1 MEIWLWISIGV
12 LICIIAALFIK
23 LLLMKKDVNEI
34 ETAFR
39 DRISSETNTLIG
51 ISHQDKSMRSL
62 ASQINIQLSK
72 LRDERHR
79 FQQGDKELKD
89 AVTNISHDLRT
100 PLTAI
105 CGYLQLLHDEKISDK
120 AALYL
125 EQIEN
130 RTESLKQ
137 LTEELFKYSV
147 VTSTQES
154 FREKTDVGRVLEEC
168 LVSFYGAM
176 SQKNMNPEISM
187 TDITV
192 ERFLDPNALNR
203 IFSNIISNAL
213 KYSDGDFCV
222 NMDDEGAVTFSNTAA
237 NLDAVTAGRL
247 FDRFYTVQTGR
258 NSTGLGLSIAKLL
271 TERMGGEIRSEY
283 SDKRLYITV
292 FFPEKQ
298 IDAKD
303 R

>member
-12 LICIIAALFIK
+12 LICIIAVLFIK

-51 ISHQDKSMRSL
+51 ISHQDKSMRRL

-176 SQKNMNPEISM
+176 SQRNMNPEISI
-187 TDITV
+187 TDIPV

-237 NLDAVTAGRL
+237 NLDAVAAGRL
-247 FDRFYTVQTGR
+247 FDRFYMVQTGR

>member
-1 MEIWLWISIGV
+1 MEIWLWISIGA

-51 ISHQDKSMRSL
+51 ISHQDKSMRRL

-154 FREKTDVGRVLEEC
+154 FRERTR
-168 LVSFYGAM
+168 
-176 SQKNMNPEISM
+176 
-187 TDITV
+187 
-192 ERFLDPNALNR
+192 
-203 IFSNIISNAL
+203 
-213 KYSDGDFCV
+213 CV
-222 NMDDEGAVTFSNTAA
+222 
-237 NLDAVTAGRL
+237 
-247 FDRFYTVQTGR
+247 
-258 NSTGLGLSIAKLL
+258 
-271 TERMGGEIRSEY
+271 
-283 SDKRLYITV
+283 
-292 FFPEKQ
+292 
-298 IDAKD
+298 
-303 R
+303 

>member
-12 LICIIAALFIK
+12 LICIIAVLFIK

-51 ISHQDKSMRSL
+51 ISHQDKSMRRL

-176 SQKNMNPEISM
+176 SQRNMNPEISI
-187 TDITV
+187 TDIPV

-222 NMDDEGAVTFSNTAA
+222 NMDVREPSHSQIQPQIWTQSLPADCLTDFIRCRQEEIPQALGFPLPSFSP
-237 NLDAVTAGRL
+237 REWE
-247 FDRFYTVQTGR
+247 
-258 NSTGLGLSIAKLL
+258 
-271 TERMGGEIRSEY
+271 ER
-283 SDKRLYITV
+283 SDPNI
-292 FFPEKQ
+292 Q
-298 IDAKD
+298 IKD
-303 R
+303 FI

>member
-187 TDITV
+187 TDIPV

-237 NLDAVTAGRL
+237 NLDAVT
-247 FDRFYTVQTGR
+247 T
-258 NSTGLGLSIAKLL
+258 
-271 TERMGGEIRSEY
+271 
-283 SDKRLYITV
+283 
-292 FFPEKQ
+292 
-298 IDAKD
+298 
-303 R
+303 

>member
-39 DRISSETNTLIG
+39 DRISSETNTLIC

-187 TDITV
+187 TDIPV

-213 KYSDGDFCV
+213 
-222 NMDDEGAVTFSNTAA
+222 
-237 NLDAVTAGRL
+237 
-247 FDRFYTVQTGR
+247 
-258 NSTGLGLSIAKLL
+258 
-271 TERMGGEIRSEY
+271 
-283 SDKRLYITV
+283 
-292 FFPEKQ
+292 
-298 IDAKD
+298 
-303 R
+303 

>member
-1 MEIWLWISIGV
+1 MEFWLWISIGV

-187 TDITV
+187 TDIPV

-237 NLDAVTAGRL
+237 NLDAVTACRL
-247 FDRFYTVQTGR
+247 LDRFYTVQTGR
-258 NSTGLGLSIAKLL
+258 ISTGNCLSIVKFLS
-271 TERMGGEIRSEY
+271 ERMLGEIRSEY

>member
-187 TDITV
+187 TDIPV

-247 FDRFYTVQTGR
+247 FDRFYTEQTGR

>member
-187 TDITV
+187 TDIPV

-203 IFSNIISNAL
+203 IFSNIIGNVS
-213 KYSDGDFCV
+213 
-222 NMDDEGAVTFSNTAA
+222 E
-237 NLDAVTAGRL
+237 
-247 FDRFYTVQTGR
+247 VQ
-258 NSTGLGLSIAKLL
+258 
-271 TERMGGEIRSEY
+271 
-283 SDKRLYITV
+283 
-292 FFPEKQ
+292 
-298 IDAKD
+298 
-303 R
+303 

>member
-1 MEIWLWISIGV
+1 M
-12 LICIIAALFIK
+12 
-23 LLLMKKDVNEI
+23 
-34 ETAFR
+34 
-39 DRISSETNTLIG
+39 
-51 ISHQDKSMRSL
+51 
-62 ASQINIQLSK
+62 
-72 LRDERHR
+72 
-79 FQQGDKELKD
+79 
-89 AVTNISHDLRT
+89 
-100 PLTAI
+100 
-105 CGYLQLLHDEKISDK
+105 
-120 AALYL
+120 
-125 EQIEN
+125 
-130 RTESLKQ
+130 
-137 LTEELFKYSV
+137 

-176 SQKNMNPEISM
+176 SQRNMNPEISI
-187 TDITV
+187 TDIPV

-237 NLDAVTAGRL
+237 NLDAVAAGRL
-247 FDRFYTVQTGR
+247 FDRFYTVETGR